1 MKGFTLIELV
11 VTLAILGLLA
21 SMAAPLVGLS
31 MKRNKEQQ
39 LREAL
44 HTLRGSID
52 AYHLAVVEGRI
63 EVKSDANGYPADLNV
78 LVTGVPDKRDPAGK
92 KILYFLRRIP
102 KDPMSPL
109 PRDTPPEETWGLR
122 SYASPPDDPKPGEDV
137 YDVYSLS
144 EKTGTDGLPYRL
156 W

>member
-31 MKRNKEQQ
+31 VQRSKEQE
-39 LREAL
+39 LRTAL
-44 HTLRGSID
+44 RSIRNAID
-52 AYHLAVVEGRI
+52 TYHQAAIEGRI
-63 EVKSDANGYPADLNV
+63 KLKDNGYPETLQELVDGMPDL
-78 LVTGVPDKRDPAGK
+78 RDPAGK
-92 KILYFLRRIP
+92 KKFYFLRRIP
-102 KDPMSPL
+102 RDPMSPL
-109 PRDTPPEETWGLR
+109 PSDTPPEETWGLR
-122 SYASPPDDPKPGEDV
+122 AYQSPPDEPRPGEDV

-144 EKTGTDGLPYRL
+144 QKKGINDKPYSQ